1 MGSEIKVNEA
11 EIPSGRNTGHNMSYC
26 SSIDDD
32 DHDTTEIPDLDSK
45 TEDMAYMDAELY
57 KAAVEENINSL
68 KKYAKDLD
76 LQVTPKKNT
85 ILHIHLNSPNKRSV
99 DFVKEALQLCPSLL
113 WKNNSNGDAPLHI
126 AARYGHIDIV
136 KLLLEQAKAQNE
148 DLETGRG
155 AMKQMLQMQNEK
167 KDMALHEA
175 ARNNHLSVVRLLTRL
190 DPHFLYPANDYEETP
205 LYLAAARGYLYVV
218 IEILNTCK
226 SVAYGGP
233 KGKTALHGAVLS
245 GNRGIVLEILK
256 REKRLTIEAEE
267 NGWTPLHYAAYGNDQ
282 NFGAYVI
289 VQRLLECDKSAAY
302 VVDKDRKRTA
312 LHLAACRGNVRIMK
326 EIISKCPDCCEIAD
340 DRGWNVLHYAVV
352 SKNDE
357 ALQVILR
364 NSSLI
369 DLVND
374 RDAQGNTPLHLL
386 AVSRPYLPSFVFD
399 GEDDLNA
406 FYKQN
411 VLSRDDLIHELL
423 QPKEQILKWMKNLGN
438 GPMGKFSINR
448 KGSWEVQ
455 DLRSGPKEAKVLAE
469 FERAK
474 DSFLVVSGLVATVTF
489 AAAFTLP
496 GGYRS
501 DENDPRQGT
510 AILSKSSAFEAFII
524 TDTIAMVLST
534 CSVFIHFIVMLL
546 GYQEKYWWLI
556 RSALLFIMFAMGAMV
571 VAFAT
576 GTYAVLSPSLG
587 LAVATCFIGLSFF
600 IYVFYML
607 KRLYSRH
614 LEKAYLEGAMSISKI
629 GAKFRLSK
637 PYFS

>member
-155 AMKQMLQMQNEK
+155 AMKQMWQMQNEK

-438 GPMGKFSINR
+438 GPMGKF
-448 KGSWEVQ
+448 
-455 DLRSGPKEAKVLAE
+455 
-469 FERAK
+469 
-474 DSFLVVSGLVATVTF
+474 
-489 AAAFTLP
+489 LP